1 VDFSLHGFLANT
13 YILHVLVVL
22 NAFTAGYIMVT
33 AVKDINIKIG
43 RYVLFTI
50 GVLFAIAVGA
60 VFKIPFMDLLLNP
73 ESEFRVPNYVTDPDV
88 ASAWLYAGGILGII
102 ALANAIKSQDYI
114 SPQLSRILDYISP
127 QLLRI
132 LSVVVAIWAIVVI
145 YSGIKEFADYATKIA
160 FFGICFYSGMAY
172 AITYLVDPDQRTN
185 KKIANVA
192 GGLIFVALSLNA
204 FTNYQIFSV
213 TSYQEAGGGWEGG
226 ITTKQDELKN

>member
-1 VDFSLHGFLANT
+1 MDFSLHGFLANT
-13 YILHVLVVL
+13 YVLHILVVL

-33 AVKDINIKIG
+33 AVKDINRPIG
-43 RYVLFTI
+43 KYILFTI

-60 VFKIPFMDLLLNP
+60 VFKIPFMDLLLNA
-73 ESEFRVPNYVTDPDV
+73 ESEFRVPNYATDPDV
-88 ASAWLYAGGILGII
+88 ASAWLYAGAILGII
-102 ALANAIKSQDYI
+102 ALASTIKGQ
-114 SPQLSRILDYISP
+114 DYISP

-172 AITYLVDPDQRTN
+172 AITYLVDPDQRIN

>member
-1 VDFSLHGFLANT
+1 MDFSLHGFLANT
-13 YILHVLVVL
+13 YVLHALVVL
-22 NAFTAGYIMVT
+22 NAFTAGYIMVA
-33 AVKDINIKIG
+33 AVKDINRPIG
-43 RYVLFTI
+43 KYILFTI

-60 VFKIPFMDLLLNP
+60 VFKIPFMDLLLNA
-73 ESEFRVPNYVTDPDV
+73 ESEFRVPNYATDPDV
-88 ASAWLYAGGILGII
+88 ASAWLYAGAILGII
-102 ALANAIKSQDYI
+102 ALASTIKGQ
-114 SPQLSRILDYISP
+114 DYISP

-132 LSVVVAIWAIVVI
+132 LSIVVAIWAIVVI

-172 AITYLVDPDQRTN
+172 AITYLVDPGQRIS
-185 KKIANVA
+185 KKVANVA

>member
-1 VDFSLHGFLANT
+1 MDFSLHGFLANT
-13 YILHVLVVL
+13 YVLHVLVVL

-33 AVKDINIKIG
+33 AVKDINRPIG
-43 RYVLFTI
+43 KYILFTI

-60 VFKIPFMDLLLNP
+60 VFKIPFMDLLLNA
-73 ESEFRVPNYVTDPDV
+73 ESEFRVPNYATDPDV
-88 ASAWLYAGGILGII
+88 ASAWLYAGAILGII
-102 ALANAIKSQDYI
+102 ALASTIKGQ
-114 SPQLSRILDYISP
+114 DYISP

-172 AITYLVDPDQRTN
+172 AITYLVDPDQRIN